1 MAFFDLAGQTAIV
14 TGGAQGIGEGIVH
27 RLANAGA
34 QVAVA
39 DKSFDGARAVAEQLQ
54 SKGLKGFPVAVDV
67 ADRTSVE
74 AMVEEV
80 LARGEKVDVLVNNAG
95 VAGRAA
101 PVWEQG
107 DEDWQRVLDVNLTG
121 VFFCCRAVLPH
132 MIRRDYGRVVNIASL
147 AGKEGNPNMVAYS
160 ATKAGVI
167 AMSKS
172 MAKEVATNDICVN
185 AVTPTVIRTPI
196 LSQLTEDQVEYMISR
211 IPRGRTGTVEE
222 VAAVVHFLA
231 SPDCSFVTGQ
241 CYNVSGGR
249 ATY

>member
-39 DKSFDGARAVAEQLQ
+39 DKSFGGACAVAEQLR
-54 SKGLKGFPVAVDV
+54 SEGLKGFPIAVDV

-80 LARGEKVDVLVNNAG
+80 LARGEKVDVLINNAG
-95 VAGRAA
+95 IAGRAA

-121 VFFCCRAVLPH
+121 VFFCCRAVMPH
-132 MIRRDYGRVVNIASL
+132 MIRRDYVRVVNMASL
-147 AGKEGNPNMVAYS
+147 AGKEGNPNIVGAGQPPISCRPQNDVGARHAVPSEGYS
-160 ATKAGVI
+160 LR
-167 AMSKS
+167 S
-172 MAKEVATNDICVN
+172 
-185 AVTPTVIRTPI
+185 
-196 LSQLTEDQVEYMISR
+196 L
-211 IPRGRTGTVEE
+211 
-222 VAAVVHFLA
+222 
-231 SPDCSFVTGQ
+231 
-241 CYNVSGGR
+241 VSL
-249 ATY
+249 

>member
-80 LARGEKVDVLVNNAG
+80 LARVEKVDVLVNNAG

-241 CYNVSGGR
+241 CYDVSGGR

>member
-27 RLANAGA
+27 RLANAGT

-241 CYNVSGGR
+241 CYDVSGGR

>member
-27 RLANAGA
+27 RLANSGA

-54 SKGLKGFPVAVDV
+54 SNGLKGFPIAVDV

-80 LARGEKVDVLVNNAG
+80 LARNEKIDILINNAG
-95 VAGRAA
+95 IAGRAA

-107 DEDWQRVLDVNLTG
+107 DEDWQRVLDVNLTS
-121 VFFCCRAVLPH
+121 VFFCCRAVMPH

-147 AGKEGNPNMVAYS
+147 AGKEGNPNMVGLLGYESRCDCHEQVNGERGSHPQHLRQRREPHRDPHADTEPVDRRPGRVYDLPDP
-160 ATKAGVI
+160 AG
-167 AMSKS
+167 
-172 MAKEVATNDICVN
+172 
-185 AVTPTVIRTPI
+185 
-196 LSQLTEDQVEYMISR
+196 
-211 IPRGRTGTVEE
+211 
-222 VAAVVHFLA
+222 
-231 SPDCSFVTGQ
+231 
-241 CYNVSGGR
+241 
-249 ATY
+249 

>member
-1 MAFFDLAGQTAIV
+1 MAFFDLSGQTAIV

-39 DKSFDGARAVAEQLQ
+39 DKSFDGARAVAEQLR
-54 SKGLKGFPVAVDV
+54 SKSLKGFPIAVDV
-67 ADRTSVE
+67 TDRTSVE

-80 LARGEKVDVLVNNAG
+80 LARSEKVDVLINNAG
-95 VAGRAA
+95 IAGRAA

-121 VFFCCRAVLPH
+121 VFFCCRSVMPH

-172 MAKEVATNDICVN
+172 MAKEVAAHDICVN

-241 CYNVSGGR
+241 CYDVSGGR